1 MSIRIPLFARRLVAA
16 LAAVTLIA
24 LACTGPLRAAPED
37 DIRPPPPKPPKNFE
51 DIRIPIPFSPD
62 VQSNGCHARQSPTE
76 QAIGDGTEIPFW
88 RLIEHAAL
96 RYAVRLTVDGADK
109 FTAKI
114 APLDDDMHR
123 LVLLFTLWDSMAYQG
138 DGLSLFF
145 DGKSGAIA
153 PIVRDALQSAGL
165 KRESTA
171 FSQAMALFGD
181 NYPIDNDA
189 REKFFDSSASNG
201 RITPFNR
208 RMLASS
214 ADFGPR
220 DSFSKSIVDYVD
232 RTPTLWQRIEGLRE
246 KLSET
251 DRLRALIGGFP
262 AIDFSQPYA
271 EIERRLSVLSK
282 PRRTLFVVAAFNS
295 EFENGGVHQFFFNS
309 GGALAPEVY
318 DAMLELGLTRQAAIF
333 KRGLDMFGKPYIRD
347 IVRRRDTDFK
357 GDWNDWDKQLSGL
370 TDEFY
375 ALDGGLEFHAIGGG
389 MTVEGGPGIENAML
403 KYARRNHLLPC

>member
-1 MSIRIPLFARRLVAA
+1 MPIQISRLTQQLLAA
-16 LAAVTLIA
+16 LAALA
-24 LACTGPLRAAPED
+24 LLTAVCTGPLRAAPED
-37 DIRPPPPKPPKNFE
+37 DIRPPAPPPPKKLE

-62 VQSNGCHARQSPTE
+62 VQSNGCRARQSPTE
-76 QAIGDGTEIPFW
+76 QAIGDGREIPFW

-96 RYAVRLTVDGADK
+96 GYAVRLTVDGADK
-109 FTAKI
+109 FTARI
-114 APLDDDMHR
+114 APLDDDMRR

-153 PIVRDALQSAGL
+153 PIARDALQSAGL

-208 RMLASS
+208 RMLAVA
-214 ADFGPR
+214 ADFGSR
-220 DSFSKSIVDYVD
+220 DSFSKGIIDYVN
-232 RTPTLWQRIEGLRE
+232 RTPALWQRIEGLRE
-246 KLSET
+246 KLNEP
-251 DRLRALIGGFP
+251 DRLLVLTQALMRKV
-262 AIDFSQPYA
+262 DLSQLYA
-271 EIERRLSVLSK
+271 EAERQLAALSK
-282 PRRTLFVVAAFNS
+282 PQRTLFVVAVFNDD
-295 EFENGGVHQFFFNS
+295 FKNDGVGQFFYYS
-309 GGALAPEVY
+309 QGAIAPEVY
-318 DAMLELGLTRQAAIF
+318 DAMIELGLTRQAAIF
-333 KRGLDMFGKPYIRD
+333 KRGMDVFSKPYPRD
-347 IVRRRDTDFK
+347 AERRETDLRGR
-357 GDWNDWDKQLSGL
+357 GDLHKQLSHL

-389 MTVEGGPGIENAML
+389 MTVEGGPGIEDAML

>member
-1 MSIRIPLFARRLVAA
+1 MPIQTPRLTQQLLAA
-16 LAAVTLIA
+16 LAALA
-24 LACTGPLRAAPED
+24 LLTAVCSGPLRAAPEG
-37 DIRPPPPKPPKNFE
+37 DIRPPAPPPPKKLE

-62 VQSNGCHARQSPTE
+62 VQSNGCLARQSPTE
-76 QAIGDGTEIPFW
+76 QGDGTEIPFW

-109 FTAKI
+109 FTAKV
-114 APLDDDMHR
+114 APLDDNMRR

-153 PIVRDALQSAGL
+153 PIARDALQSAGL

-181 NYPIDNDA
+181 NYPTDNDA

-208 RMLASS
+208 RMLAFS
-214 ADFGPR
+214 ADFGSR
-220 DSFSKSIVDYVD
+220 DSFSKSIIDYVS
-232 RTPTLWQRIEGLRE
+232 RTPALWQRIEGLRE
-246 KLSET
+246 KLNEP
-251 DRLRALIGGFP
+251 DRLQILTEALMRNV
-262 AIDFSQPYA
+262 DVSQPYA
-271 EIERRLSVLSK
+271 KIERQLAALSK
-282 PRRTLFVVAAFNS
+282 PLRTLFVVAVFNDD
-295 EFENGGVHQFFFNS
+295 FKNDGVSQFFDYS
-309 GGALAPEVY
+309 QGAIAPEVY
-318 DAMLELGLTRQAAIF
+318 DAMIELGLTRQAAIF
-333 KRGLDMFGKPYIRD
+333 KRGIDLFSKPYPRD
-347 IVRRRDTDFK
+347 AERREADLKGRDDLE
-357 GDWNDWDKQLSGL
+357 KQLSDL

-389 MTVEGGPGIENAML
+389 MTVEGGPGIEDAML